1 MYKHTHM
8 PLPPTEPRE
17 DLLFPAGEGLFG
29 IIDCDDPTYPSCSS
43 EAQEITIGT
52 KKRCLSTVDVHAP
65 GGNGNSGSGAHTGGA
80 PSGTRSTAM
89 EWLQDEEATDAPRHE
104 AGALSSDDDSVEDR
118 MERPSA
124 LELPRMHPSRMVR
137 AKKHN
142 AKQRQQKLANL
153 SSEPEEK
160 DEEAQPLQ
168 DERVGPLRS

>member
-1 MYKHTHM
+1 M

-43 EAQEITIGT
+43 EAQEIMIGT

-65 GGNGNSGSGAHTGGA
+65 GGSGNGGNGARIDA
-80 PSGTRSTAM
+80 AASGTRSTAM
-89 EWLQDEEATDAPRHE
+89 QWLQDEEAPVAPGQE
-104 AGALSSDDDSVEDR
+104 EGALSSDDDSAEER

-153 SSEPEEK
+153 PSDLEK